1 MSKAP
6 LPPHVMEKRRMA
18 RLKAAGSTALTLI
31 VLLLL
36 AAPWGTRYALHW
48 SADDSVAL
56 GIVTYFASLPI
67 GALTG
72 VLICDTA
79 QEYNV
84 YRRSIDKLHWDKYQ
98 QEQEIIDQLLKEEG
112 LK

>member
-1 MSKAP
+1 
-6 LPPHVMEKRRMA
+6 MA

-36 AAPWGTRYALHW
+36 AVPWITHYALYW
-48 SADDSVAL
+48 SADDSVSL

-67 GALTG
+67 GGFTCG
-72 VLICDTA
+72 LIYDATHD
-79 QEYNV
+79 YNH
-84 YRRSIDKLHWDKYQ
+84 YRRAIDELHWDKHQ
-98 QEQEIIDQLLKEEG
+98 QEKALIDQILQDEG